1 MSAIQRERH
10 AVAVSVG
17 WRGSNTTGGA
27 LVLVA
32 FRDVTGLVF
41 FRGISDDRSV
51 GAYHTTRA
59 VIVSSRSVE
68 IIVARGSLR
77 SSRRRAR
84 ALGSGG
90 HRSPRS
96 SQRVLGSVLRQWLG
110 PVVSH
115 CSLEAACAER
125 PRPKAPIVPDAPRHT
140 GRIAAQPR
148 GARLLLA

>member
-17 WRGSNTTGGA
+17 WWGSNTTGGG

-32 FRDVTGLVF
+32 FRDVTGLGF

-59 VIVSSRSVE
+59 AVVSSRTLYHRALTSSWRELVE
-68 IIVARGSLR
+68 IIVAK
-77 SSRRRAR
+77 AR
-84 ALGSGG
+84 ALDSGG

-96 SQRVLGSVLRQWLG
+96 SQRARGS
-110 PVVSH
+110 S
-115 CSLEAACAER
+115 
-125 PRPKAPIVPDAPRHT
+125 
-140 GRIAAQPR
+140 R
-148 GARLLLA
+148 G